1 MATKTPNEC
10 PVSGGCDCVSKM
22 LCRCGIN
29 RSLLITFALIPF
41 AWRGVVFT
49 ANAVMDG
56 IDIIAGAV
64 TQ

>member
-1 MATKTPNEC
+1 MAKNPNEC
-10 PVSGGCDCVSKM
+10 PVTGGCDCVGRV

-29 RSLLITFALIPF
+29 RSLLVTFALIPF

-49 ANAVMDG
+49 ANAIMDG